1 MNFEG
6 AGRAM
11 PSPMHAPGAPVL
23 GQTAAAFWILDEL
36 EDGILIVARDGRI
49 AWANAACEAFFGIA
63 PGSARDLDLAAFMH
77 RFVLPL
83 VPDKGF
89 GARIVPALAGGSEVP
104 CCRFRVC
111 RNGFPDEWL
120 SVSSRK
126 MEDERFRGSRMLRF
140 QAVTEPEPAV
150 GPVMHL
156 AEDGEIL
163 SANGAAAPLL
173 AHWNVLVGDRLPESW
188 IPMLRAVLGSGAAE
202 RIDLATEACV
212 YALTFAPVSGGRII
226 AVSGTGISPA
236 GEGSR
241 PPGDEYRYRELFNSM
256 KSGAAVYEA
265 REGGQTFVFKDFNLA
280 AERMDGIP
288 RAEVLGKTLTE
299 VYPGA
304 ESFGITDA
312 LRRVWETGEAEVLP
326 VQLYRDDRLVR
337 WRDNYIYRLP
347 SGELVAVFDDMT
359 AQHRAENTL
368 KERERMFREIAQRSF
383 DIIFTLDAAGTI
395 TYVSPAVRRV
405 LGYEPSAAI
414 GMAGRDYITPQHH
427 DRYAAAAERL
437 RAGRDV
443 EGLIFELTRRDGS
456 TAYVE
461 VNASPITSDGS
472 VTGIQG
478 VGRDIT
484 DRVRMEQEKKQAYDR
499 ISRNIEQFAVVGDH
513 VRQPLQVLL
522 GVADLVEDAWGGMIV
537 EQVERINSIINEL
550 DQGWIESRKVREF
563 LKRYD

>member
-1 MNFEG
+1 
-6 AGRAM
+6 M
-11 PSPMHAPGAPVL
+11 PSPMHAPGAAVL
-23 GQTAAAFWILDEL
+23 GQTPAAFQILDEL

-49 AWANAACEAFFGIA
+49 AWANAACEACFGIA
-63 PGSARDLDLAAFMH
+63 AGSAGGLDLAGFLH

-89 GARIVPALAGGSEVP
+89 GERIVPALAGGSDLQ
-104 CCRFRVC
+104 CCRLRIC
-111 RNGFPDEWL
+111 RDGFPDRWL
-120 SVSSRK
+120 SISSRR
-126 MEDERFRGSRMLRF
+126 MEEERFRGSRMLRF
-140 QAVTEPEPAV
+140 QAASGPGQAV
-150 GPVMHL
+150 GPVMQI
-156 AEDGEIL
+156 AGDGTIL
-163 SANGAAAPLL
+163 SANSAAAPLL
-173 AHWNVLVGDRLPESW
+173 AHWSVLVGDRLPESW
-188 IPMLRAVLGSGAAE
+188 IPMLRAVRRSGAAE

-212 YALTFAPVSGGRII
+212 YALTFAPTADGRTI
-226 AVSGTGISPA
+226 AVSGTGIGTA
-236 GEGSR
+236 GESR
-241 PPGDEYRYRELFNSM
+241 IPPGDEYRYRELFNSM

-265 REGGQTFVFKDFNLA
+265 REGGETFVFKDFNLA

-288 RAEVLGKTLTE
+288 RAEVLGKTLAE

-304 ESFGITDA
+304 ASFGITDA

-326 VQLYRDDRLVR
+326 VRLYRDDRLVR

-347 SGELVAVFDDMT
+347 SGELVAVFDDVT
-359 AQHRAENTL
+359 AQRRAENAL

-383 DIIFTLDAAGTI
+383 DLIFTLDAAGTI

-405 LGYEPSAAI
+405 LGYEPSATV
-414 GMAGRDYITPQHH
+414 GMTGRDCIAPQHH

-443 EGLIFELTRRDGS
+443 EGLVFALTRRDGS

-461 VNASPITSDGS
+461 VNASPITTDGS

-484 DRVRMEQEKKQAYDR
+484 DRVMMEQEKKQAYDR
-499 ISRNIEQFAVVGDH
+499 INRNIEQFAVIGDH

-522 GVADLVEDAWGGMIV
+522 GVADLVEDTWGGKIV
-537 EQVERINSIINEL
+537 EQVERINSIITEL

-563 LKRYD
+563 LRRYD